1 MNAAALVH
9 AFETA
14 SVDPA
19 TFHHR
24 EHLLVAWTYLR
35 ELPLEHALVRYVEH
49 LRKLTVAL
57 GVPDKYHATI
67 TWTYV
72 IALADAMAEHPQL
85 DFDALVRE
93 CPQLLDHRAGVLASH
108 YDRDEL
114 ASDRARARFVLPR
127 RR

>member
-1 MNAAALVH
+1 MTAAALVH

-14 SVDPA
+14 TVDPS

-35 ELPLEHALVRYVEH
+35 ELSLEQALVRYVEH
-49 LRKLTVAL
+49 LRRLTVAL

-72 IALADAMAEHPQL
+72 IALADAMAEYPQL
-85 DFDALVRE
+85 DFDALVQA
-93 CPQLLDHRAGVLASH
+93 CPQLLDHDGGVLAAH

-114 ASDRARARFVLPR
+114 LSARARERFVLPR
-127 RR
+127 R

>member
-1 MNAAALVH
+1 MTAAALVH

-14 SVDPA
+14 TVDPS

-35 ELPLEHALVRYVEH
+35 ELSLEQALVRYVEH
-49 LRKLTVAL
+49 LRRLTVAL

-85 DFDALVRE
+85 DFDALVQA
-93 CPQLLDHRAGVLASH
+93 CPQLLDHERGVLAAH

-114 ASDRARARFVLPR
+114 LSARARERFVLPR
-127 RR
+127 R